1 MIEEPPQ
8 LMRVLT
14 EKGEELR
21 SVACVNIG
29 RGYTLL
35 EPELLPG
42 EMVVRSMDGQVNIIK
57 TGTPP

>member
-21 SVACVNIG
+21 PVASVNIG

-35 EPELLPG
+35 EPELLP
-42 EMVVRSMDGQVNIIK
+42 
-57 TGTPP
+57 